1 MTDTATT
8 VPVDENEAL
17 KDLFW
22 EAYQEI
28 LRVPFLE
35 KYEDKWE
42 EEPFWVAVEEFKVK
56 SKEIGVE
63 DPFTILSEYNIVS
76 YESIRDKLKAGPPA
90 CFREGWVSP
99 KIGEKFDALATIE
112 LLEHVNGPKFFG
124 VEKIVVLDFW
134 ATW

>member
-8 VPVDENEAL
+8 VPVNENEAL
-17 KDLFW
+17 QELFW

-63 DPFTILSEYNIVS
+63 DPFTILSEYNLVS
-76 YESIRDKLKAGPPA
+76 YEAIRDKLKAGPPA
-90 CFREGWVSP
+90 CLREGWVSP
-99 KIGEKFDALATIE
+99 KIGEKFDALAIIE
-112 LLEHVNGPKFFG
+112 PLEHVSGPKFFG